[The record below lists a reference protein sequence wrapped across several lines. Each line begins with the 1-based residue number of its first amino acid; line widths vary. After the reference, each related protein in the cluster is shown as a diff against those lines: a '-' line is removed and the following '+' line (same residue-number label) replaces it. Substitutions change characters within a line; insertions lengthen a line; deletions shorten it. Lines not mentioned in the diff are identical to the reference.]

1 MDALLSSNSSL
12 KEELE
17 RVKLEYKTLSKEF
30 EALMAKKNLLRED
43 LELQGED
50 RVLKQASL
58 EATEKFPQQTDGIT
72 EQETQAL
79 VGKSRE
85 QDTQSV
91 SVKLEDSSRS
101 FSSPSFADI

>member
-1 MDALLSSNSSL
+1 
-12 KEELE
+12 
-17 RVKLEYKTLSKEF
+17 
-30 EALMAKKNLLRED
+30 MAKKTLLRED

-50 RVLKQASL
+50 SALKQASL
-58 EATEKFPQQTDGIT
+58 EATEKFPQQTDDIT

-79 VGKSRE
+79 VGKSQE